1 MGSPLFRILEVTLR
15 NRLVSHS
22 SLRRPPFLGNNF
34 TAASAMPCRLGV
46 TSLSECMPRDM
57 DNPFKAV
64 LDNYGSSNKA
74 EAFEEGLPRTTG

>member
-1 MGSPLFRILEVTLR
+1 
-15 NRLVSHS
+15 
-22 SLRRPPFLGNNF
+22 
-34 TAASAMPCRLGV
+34 
-46 TSLSECMPRDM
+46 M